1 MPTTGRE
8 RFFLGSLPRHARGRA
23 PGSSASRGKWEM
35 FLSTVLS
42 AVLAL
47 VIFWAVGAYQRL
59 VRLRSAAVQAF
70 ARLDTHLVRTLALL
84 GEYDAAQATAGAP
97 DLAARQALRATATEC
112 STWLAAARSHPLHP
126 DAALKLGA
134 ALQALD
140 VAWGVLVQ
148 QIPLLAT
155 PQGATPWALR
165 WEQQQTDN
173 AQARTQFGM
182 TVTQYNAA
190 IAQFPA
196 QVLAWLWGFHAARVL

>member
-1 MPTTGRE
+1 MALEP
-8 RFFLGSLPRHARGRA
+8 
-23 PGSSASRGKWEM
+23 SASSGNLEM

-47 VIFWAVGAYQRL
+47 AVFWAVGAYQRL
-59 VRLRSAAVQAF
+59 VRLRSAAVQTF
-70 ARLDTHLVRTLALL
+70 AGLDAHLLRTLALL

-97 DLAARQALRATATEC
+97 DLVARQTLRATATEC
-112 STWLAAARSHPLHP
+112 STWLAAARYHPLHP

-140 VAWGVLVQ
+140 VAWRVLVQ

-173 AQARTQFGM
+173 AQARKQFGM
-182 TVTQYNAA
+182 SVTQYNAA
-190 IAQFPA
+190 IGQFPA
-196 QVLAWLWGFHAARVL
+196 QLLAWLWGFHDA

>member
-1 MPTTGRE
+1 MGGMR
-8 RFFLGSLPRHARGRA
+8 RNARGM
-23 PGSSASRGKWEM
+23 PPCTSASRGKLEM
-35 FLSTVLS
+35 VLS
-42 AVLAL
+42 IVLGAVLA
-47 VIFWAVGAYQRL
+47 VAVFWAVGAYQRL
-59 VRLRSAAVQAF
+59 VRLRFAAVQAF
-70 ARLDTHLVRTLALL
+70 AGLDAHLLRTLALL

-97 DLAARQALRATATEC
+97 DLAARQALRATAAEC
-112 STWLAAARSHPLHP
+112 NTWLAAARSHPLHP

-140 VAWGVLVQ
+140 VAWRVLVQ

-155 PQGATPWALR
+155 PQGAAPWALR

-173 AQARTQFGM
+173 AQARQQFGM